1 VRKHCKA
8 HAAAALQV
16 AKTLSSAS
24 VNPFFGGAGQSQ
36 LNPVVAL
43 DVFLVQAATNTLLS
57 HFASLVLC
65 FLLLRSV
72 DQ

>member
-1 VRKHCKA
+1 MCV
-8 HAAAALQV
+8 QV

-24 VNPFFGGAGQSQ
+24 VNPFFQGAGSSN

-57 HFASLVLC
+57 HFVALVLC
-65 FLLLRSV
+65 FLLLRAV
-72 DQ
+72 DS

>member
-1 VRKHCKA
+1 M
-8 HAAAALQV
+8 QV

-24 VNPFFGGAGQSQ
+24 VNPFFAGQNASQ

-43 DVFLVQAATNTLLS
+43 DVFLVQAATNSLLS
-57 HFASLVLC
+57 HFISLVLT

-72 DQ
+72 DR